1 MGDGQSKPL
10 SKKQGINERLSHASK
25 TGVLALQDLKLVHV
39 PPGVQ
44 QLQERLRSL
53 TLERNKLAEVPG
65 WLGVFKTLKTLNL
78 DNNVCS
84 DLPAEL
90 SQIKKLDT
98 LSLASNRFLH
108 FPTCLYSMRFL
119 KTLNLAN
126 NQITLLPKE
135 ICQLPKLDVLD
146 LTGNKLAALPAE
158 CAELKTHELIL
169 NRNQIARIPAELG
182 KAVNLKVL
190 RIEENCVDK
199 SGLPAE
205 LLRDSKLVL
214 IAFDGNVLTQRQ
226 FQGIAGHDQ
235 YSARFTATKM
245 KM

>member
-25 TGVLALQDLKLVHV
+25 TGVLALQDLKLVHVSLHFFFPRKLSVFSLLLIIFSPFLPTITKV

-126 NQITLLPKE
+126 NQ
-135 ICQLPKLDVLD
+135 
-146 LTGNKLAALPAE
+146 A
-158 CAELKTHELIL
+158 
-169 NRNQIARIPAELG
+169 
-182 KAVNLKVL
+182 
-190 RIEENCVDK
+190 
-199 SGLPAE
+199 SGY
-205 LLRDSKLVL
+205 RVHS
-214 IAFDGNVLTQRQ
+214 
-226 FQGIAGHDQ
+226 
-235 YSARFTATKM
+235 S
-245 KM
+245 